1 MPGRS
6 SSLFRPEA
14 DVRNSSLLTIV
25 FLLALTLTLAVFAP
39 ALGPAMAADKDTITF
54 GSAMSLT
61 GNYAREGK
69 FYEDAYQLAI
79 DTINAQGGV
88 TVGGKKYKLAL
99 KLYDDQ
105 SNADQVVKLFTRL
118 ITVDKVDFLLGPYGS
133 PLTLPASSVS
143 EKYGIPM
150 IEGGGASGNIFNRG
164 YKYIFG
170 TLPKAE
176 NYFASTIEMATKINP
191 KPRTAALLFANDAFD
206 RSVADGSRGWLKKFG
221 IELVYDQMYAPD
233 TQDFSSMITAVKAKN
248 VDMVLVAGHT
258 ENSLNFI
265 KQAKSLGFAPKMY
278 AFTVGPPTADF
289 RETLGADAD
298 YAFGITGWLPDL
310 PYEGQVFKSA
320 SEFARIFK
328 AKYGYDPDYH
338 VASGAADVL
347 IYKYAIE
354 KANSLDP
361 AKVRDAIASIDI
373 ETFYGRIR
381 FDEGGQIIQDQFT
394 IQIQN
399 GKVVPVFSE
408 GKFFNKPQYPMP
420 SWSNR

>member
-1 MPGRS
+1 MFPKSRHSGFS
-6 SSLFRPEA
+6 MATPTLAFA
-14 DVRNSSLLTIV
+14 LTIAV
-25 FLLALTLTLAVFAP
+25 TFSFAFAFVLSTLVSAP
-39 ALGPAMAADKDTITF
+39 ALAADKDTIVF
-54 GSAMSLT
+54 GTAMSLT

-69 FYEDAYQLAI
+69 FYEDSYQLAI

-88 TVGGKKYKLAL
+88 TVGGKKYRLAL

-150 IEGGGASGNIFNRG
+150 VEGGGASANIFNRG

-170 TLPKAE
+170 TLPRAE
-176 NYFASTIEMATKINP
+176 DYFSSTIEMATKVNP
-191 KPRTAALLFANDAFD
+191 KPKTAALLFANDAFD
-206 RSVADGSRGWLKKFG
+206 RSVATGSREWLKKFG
-221 IELVYDQMYAPD
+221 VDLVYDQMYAPD
-233 TQDFSSMITAVKAKN
+233 TQDFSSVITAVKAKG

-265 KQAKSLGFAPKMY
+265 KQAKSLGYAPKMY

-289 RETLGADAD
+289 RETLATDAN
-298 YAFGITGWLPDL
+298 YAFGITGWLPGL
-310 PYEGQVFKSA
+310 PYEGAVFKSA
-320 SEFARIFK
+320 AEFNKVFK

-354 KANSLDP
+354 KADSLDP
-361 AKVRDAIASIDI
+361 DKVRDTIASIDF
-373 ETFYGRIR
+373 ETFYGRIH
-381 FDEGGQIIQDQFT
+381 FDQGGQIIQDQFT

-399 GKVVPVFSE
+399 GKVVPIFSE

-420 SWSNR
+420 AWSSR